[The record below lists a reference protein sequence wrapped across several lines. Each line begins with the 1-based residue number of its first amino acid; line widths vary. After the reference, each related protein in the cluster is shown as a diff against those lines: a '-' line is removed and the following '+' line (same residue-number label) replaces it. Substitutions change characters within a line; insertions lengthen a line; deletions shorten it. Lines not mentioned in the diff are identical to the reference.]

1 MVVFPESGW
10 EMMARLRRRSISLRG
25 AAKEEEIVS
34 SSAVVEC
41 SLVVGGVATGSAGG
55 RKASAPRF
63 GLHMHSDRATSK
75 RVDALLVMIVVVMV
89 GSLYCSD

>member
-41 SLVVGGVATGSAGG
+41 SLVESVAAGRAGG

-63 GLHMHSDRATSK
+63 
-75 RVDALLVMIVVVMV
+75 
-89 GSLYCSD
+89 